1 MSNELGLGRGAA
13 RMQKERSYKYL
24 VRLPLHMR
32 DMLAE
37 SADYYR
43 RSINSDI
50 VARLHLSFSG
60 LPDAEEQR
68 ALAPAMHEQMQQMFS
83 RDISAEETRLILR
96 VRALPAVKRA
106 ALLELLS

>member
-1 MSNELGLGRGAA
+1 
-13 RMQKERSYKYL
+13 MQKEKSYKYL
-24 VRLPLHMR
+24 VRLPPHMR

-37 SADYYR
+37 SANYYR

-60 LPDAEEQR
+60 LPDAEERR

-83 RDISAEETRLILR
+83 RDVTPEEMRLIVR
-96 VRALPAVKRA
+96 VRALPAVKRE
-106 ALLELLS
+106 ALKELLS

>member
-1 MSNELGLGRGAA
+1 MLREKN
-13 RMQKERSYKYL
+13 YKFL

-32 DMLAE
+32 AMLAE
-37 SADYYR
+37 SARYYR

-68 ALAPAMHEQMQQMFS
+68 ALAPAMHEQMQQMFA
-83 RDISAEETRLILR
+83 RDLSPEEERLVLR
-96 VRALPAVKRA
+96 YRALPEIKRT
-106 ALLELLS
+106 ALQELLS